1 MKIYHEKGKLS
12 KYKDK
17 MYRLKKGAS
26 GNGIELKPI
35 YKEINGL
42 KHGIK
47 TLVTPSQDII
57 QLCFQL
63 VKRNKENLI
72 SRCGGAHFN
81 PKTRKAEAGGSLS
94 LRQVWSNH
102 QKTERW

>member
-1 MKIYHEKGKLS
+1 MH
-12 KYKDK
+12 
-17 MYRLKKGAS
+17 RLRKGAS
-26 GNGIELKPI
+26 GSGIELKPTF
-35 YKEINGL
+35 KEINRL

-63 VKRNKENLI
+63 MKRNKENLS
-72 SRCGGAHFN
+72 SRCSGAHFN

-94 LRQVWSNH
+94 LRQIWSNH
-102 QKTERW
+102 QNTEKWWKM